1 MPRRVRAAVRYLAL
15 AGAFILPACAS
26 LTEVPHLPVAP
37 SQAAG
42 SPSARASATSAPTP
56 MVIVV
61 GVEATPTPCTVDSIL
76 ATWDLSRL
84 AEQTVV
90 IPVDET
96 KVLSIRG
103 EVAAG
108 AGGVI
113 LFGSYAPANL
123 GAELQSLDAAAPGGI
138 APFIMTDEEGGVVQR
153 MANLVGSIPSARQM
167 GATMSPAQIQQLAT
181 GLGQRMRAAGVT
193 MDLAPVLD
201 VDGGQGPNNFD
212 ADGTRSFSANVG
224 IASSDGVAFAAG
236 LLAGG
241 VTPVVKHFPGLGGAA
256 GNTDVVAAAT
266 LPWSQLQSSG
276 LRPFEAAIAA
286 QVPAVMIANATVPG
300 LSSLPASVSA
310 TVITGVLRQR
320 LGFQGLVITDSL
332 SAVAIS
338 SAGYSVPQAAVAAL
352 RAGADMVLYNAGPG
366 SVAQLTD
373 QTVAA
378 IVAAVNSGTLSRA
391 ALQSSVARV
400 LGAKGANLCAA

>member
-1 MPRRVRAAVRYLAL
+1 MPRRVRAAVRYLGL
-15 AGAFILPACAS
+15 AAAFLLPACAS
-26 LTEVPHLPVAP
+26 ITEVPHLPVAP
-37 SQAAG
+37 GQAAG
-42 SPSARASATSAPTP
+42 NPSASGSATSAPTP
-56 MVIVV
+56 RVIVI
-61 GVEATPTPCTVDSIL
+61 GVEATPTPCTVDNIL
-76 ATWDLSRL
+76 ATWNLTRL

-96 KVLSIRG
+96 NVLSIRA

-123 GAELQSLDAAAPGGI
+123 GAQLQSLDAAAPGGL

-153 MANLVGSIPSARQM
+153 MANLVGSIPAPRQM
-167 GATMSPAQIQQLAT
+167 GATMSPAQIRQLAT
-181 GLGQRMRAAGVT
+181 GLAQRMRASGVT

-224 IASSDGVAFAAG
+224 IASNDGVAFATG

-266 LPWSQLQSSG
+266 LPWSQLQSGG

-286 QVPAVMIANATVPG
+286 NVPAVMIANATVPG
-300 LSSLPASVSA
+300 LSSLPASISP
-310 TVITGVLRQR
+310 TVINGVLRQQ
-320 LGFQGLVITDSL
+320 LGFHGLVITDSL

-352 RAGADMVLYNAGPG
+352 RAGADMVLYNAGPS

-378 IVAAVNSGTLSRA
+378 IVAAVNTGALSRA

-400 LGAKGANLCAA
+400 LAAKGVNLCAG